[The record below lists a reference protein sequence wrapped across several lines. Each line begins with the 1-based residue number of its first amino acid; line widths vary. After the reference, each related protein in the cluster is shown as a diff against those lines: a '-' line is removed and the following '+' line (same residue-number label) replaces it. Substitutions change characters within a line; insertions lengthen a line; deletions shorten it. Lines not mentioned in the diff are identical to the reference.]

1 MHNKLYIT
9 CTNKEY
15 TTIYFYT
22 TTNVQLQCMYL
33 YPAHFQKFIVYKVKI
48 FVFGNKIYFY
58 GFISFKFCFVWFEFV
73 QKKKQYPYS
82 P

>member
-1 MHNKLYIT
+1 
-9 CTNKEY
+9 
-15 TTIYFYT
+15 
-22 TTNVQLQCMYL
+22 MYL
-33 YPAHFQKFIVYKVKI
+33 YPAHFQKFILYKEYI